1 MIEHDSSPNI
11 EAEIAELS
19 RQIESKRLELEQKNN
34 IVTDDKALVRDI
46 ITSANSATTTS
57 AKIVSDSNNNSDSYL
72 DSLPVGVEKQV
83 GQLVEKVF
91 DRGLTKTIAEA
102 KKLPAL
108 DLDAFHDTLTDRV
121 YNELKSRGLV
131 S

>member
-121 YNELKSRGLV
+121 YN
-131 S
+131 